1 MHGAAVG
8 WLRRYLLVQDNS
20 KRKVSNPTML
30 MDKERTNKNLSDG
43 SKAAHLS
50 APNPAILPSL
60 ASLSKIHISIR
71 TTIW

>member
-71 TTIW
+71 TTI